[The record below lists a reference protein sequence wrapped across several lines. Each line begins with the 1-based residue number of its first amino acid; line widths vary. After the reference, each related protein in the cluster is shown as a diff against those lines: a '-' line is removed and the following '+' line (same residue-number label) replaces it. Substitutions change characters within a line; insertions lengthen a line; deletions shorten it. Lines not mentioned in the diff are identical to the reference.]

1 MTRFRRTSLTA
12 CFGLVVTLHALS
24 AFASGRDGEQYV
36 EIVRWVVGIALAAL
50 IASLAG
56 GVIHG
61 GYKAN
66 QKGESVLKGAAHGIL
81 KGILAFLALCA
92 VAAVGLTVAGALWI
106 AFAFF
111 YQSSIHPSN

>member
-1 MTRFRRTSLTA
+1 MTQFLRASLAA

-24 AFASGRDGEQYV
+24 AFASGREGEQYV
-36 EIVRWVVGIALAAL
+36 EIVRWIVGIALAAL

-56 GVIHG
+56 GVIYG

-81 KGILAFLALCA
+81 KGIVAFLALCA
-92 VAAVGLTVAGALWI
+92 LAAVGLTVAGALWM
-106 AFAFF
+106 AFVFF
-111 YQSSIHPSN
+111 YQSSIRPST

>member
-1 MTRFRRTSLTA
+1 MTRFRHASLTA
-12 CFGLVVTLHALS
+12 CFGFVVTLHSLS
-24 AFASGRDGEQYV
+24 AFASGREGEQYV

-66 QKGESVLKGAAHGIL
+66 QKGESVLKGAARGIF

-92 VAAVGLTVAGALWI
+92 LAAVGLTVAGALWM
-106 AFAFF
+106 AYVFLF
-111 YQSSIHPSN
+111 QSAIQPST